1 MIWTPYDWLNKSY
14 SFHMAA
20 VIVIGGKCG
29 LKIEVCRSN
38 QPNKSKLHNY
48 CCIAITFT
56 LKFVLNRLQDGALQ
70 L

>member
-1 MIWTPYDWLNKSY
+1 
-14 SFHMAA
+14 MAA
-20 VIVIGGKCG
+20 LIVIGGKRG
-29 LKIEVCRSN
+29 LKIEVRRSN

-56 LKFVLNRLQDGALQ
+56 LKFVLNRLRDGALQ